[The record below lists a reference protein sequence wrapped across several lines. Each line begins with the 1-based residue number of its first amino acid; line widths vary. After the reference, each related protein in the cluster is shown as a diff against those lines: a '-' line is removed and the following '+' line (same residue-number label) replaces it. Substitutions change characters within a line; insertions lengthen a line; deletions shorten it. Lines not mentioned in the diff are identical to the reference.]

1 MSMDLDDNA
10 LRDLALRLRTG
21 PIQHLDAREL
31 RATLAWVSGREGHAG
46 SGLTRML
53 GSADAEADRLWQIY
67 QQLDRL
73 LFAQDRLREDA
84 AGLDGDPA
92 QRLGQYRRL
101 LAAFHPDRSP
111 DLAAWL
117 TPRFQA
123 VQRAYTQFREAPG
136 QAAEPIQR
144 PRRARPRAPAG
155 ARRRHRGVH
164 FGPGL
169 KVLLQNRLGTIRHPE
184 AKALGLALILALLG
198 VLHVY
203 LTYAPDRWTVAQELQ
218 ARQDPDQG
226 ADAVGGRAGGAGVK
240 AVAAVMPAAAERP
253 VNGTAPRVEEI
264 ADGDALEAVM
274 HVIGGY
280 QHAFEQGDIEV
291 LMRLLSAHPRENRN
305 QGREW
310 FRLTYTRVF
319 SRSDLREL
327 SIDIVQAE
335 PDGEAWILSGQFD
348 LAVHYPGGRRV
359 QASGPIRYRIIQKN
373 QEWLIAGI
381 DY

>member
-1 MSMDLDDNA
+1 MDLDENA

-21 PIQHLDAREL
+21 PIQHLGASEL
-31 RATLAWVSGREGHAG
+31 RAALAWVSGREGRAG

-53 GSADAEADRLWQIY
+53 GPPEADPDLLWQVY
-67 QQLDRL
+67 QRLDRL

-92 QRLGQYRRL
+92 QRLAQYRRL

-123 VQRAYTQFREAPG
+123 VQRAYTQFREAPAHASEG
-136 QAAEPIQR
+136 IQ
-144 PRRARPRAPAG
+144 PPPQPRPRAPAG
-155 ARRRHRGVH
+155 VKRRHRGVH

-169 KVLLQNRLGTIRHPE
+169 TVLLQNRLGAIRHPE
-184 AKALGLALILALLG
+184 AKALGLVLILALLG

-203 LTYAPDRWTVAQELQ
+203 LAYAPDRWTQAQEIE
-218 ARQDPDQG
+218 ARQQPDPG
-226 ADAVGGRAGGAGVK
+226 ADEVGGRAGGGGVQ
-240 AVAAVMPAAAERP
+240 AFAAVMPAAAERP
-253 VNGTAPRVEEI
+253 VDVGAPPAEPL
-264 ADGDALEAVM
+264 ADSAAIESVI

-280 QHAFEQGDIEV
+280 RHAFEQGDIEV

-310 FRLTYTRVF
+310 FRLTYTRIF

-327 SIDIVQAE
+327 TVDIEEAE
-335 PDGEAWILSGQFD
+335 PDGEAWTVSGQFD